1 MVKKPTKKSK
11 KSKKIV
17 PLLKS
22 VELMSKISGIGENLL
37 RQLMNEG
44 KLEYLQI
51 GNRRLLKEEAI
62 LAYYERNKVSAQ
74 S

>member
-1 MVKKPTKKSK
+1 MAKKPNKKSK
-11 KSKKIV
+11 KNA
-17 PLLKS
+17 PMLKS

-37 RQLMNEG
+37 RQLMNDG

-51 GNRRLLKEEAI
+51 GNRRLLREEAI
-62 LAYYERNKVSAQ
+62 LEYYERNKVSAQ